1 MHSRRLWNWMIAI
14 PAFILSVAVADAAQ
28 WHVVQSS
35 GEVWLGS
42 PAAQHIAL
50 KRAAVLPDSGMV
62 ITGKTGR
69 VALARGADT
78 MVIGPNSVVAV
89 PADRHGQTTIVQQA
103 GRAVFT
109 VERRHAPH
117 FTVETPFLAAVV
129 KGTQFTVQV
138 SSTGADVIL
147 DRGLV
152 GVSALA
158 AGETADIAPGQ
169 YAIVGGNGNHLSL
182 GGIGTL
188 NKVKKG
194 RPRSPVVDPL
204 SLGQLWDLAAG
215 RLNGLA
221 LGLAAESSSAGDNGN
236 SSAGGNGN
244 AGGNGKS
251 NAGGNGKSNA
261 GGNGKSNAGGNG
273 KSSAGGNGNAGGNG
287 KSNGHNK

>member
-1 MHSRRLWNWMIAI
+1 MHSHRLWNWMIAI

-42 PAAQHIAL
+42 PTAQHIAL

-89 PADRHGQTTIVQQA
+89 PADRHGQTTILQRA

-129 KGTQFTVQV
+129 KGTRFTVQV
-138 SSTGADVIL
+138 SSTGANVIL

-152 GVSALA
+152 GVNALA
-158 AGETADIAPGQ
+158 TGETIDIAPGQ
-169 YAIVGGNGNHLSL
+169 YAIVRGNGNHLSA
-182 GGIGTL
+182 GGIGAL
-188 NKVKKG
+188 NKIKKG
-194 RPRSPVVDPL
+194 KSRAPVVDPL
-204 SLGQLWDLAAG
+204 SSDQLWDLAAG

-221 LGLAAESSSAGDNGN
+221 RGLTVASNNANGVGLAIGQG
-236 SSAGGNGN
+236 
-244 AGGNGKS
+244 GGNGKS

-273 KSSAGGNGNAGGNG
+273 NSHAGGNGNG
-287 KSNGHNK
+287 KANGHDK